1 MSPDR
6 EQSAVLA
13 KDSKPAS
20 AEEQRHRL
28 MEAVARIRAVIDD
41 LAVREPHLRAVA
53 ADAPAP
59 ANSARVSPTR
69 EAAAV
74 RIRPMRLAGAALI
87 GFGLAIALFLAFE
100 FLYTNQLE
108 GRSQRSLM
116 ATFQQRLAQGQFNA
130 PDQPVQSGPVAV
142 LQVPALGG
150 DQVVVQG
157 SSPEDLKQGP
167 GHLPGTPL
175 PGEFGNSVVVG
186 HRLTYGGPFAHLDRL
201 TTGDTITVLTGQG
214 QFAYKVTH
222 VATVQPGQSDVI
234 GPTADSRLTLVTS
247 TSAMS
252 SDRRAVTA
260 TLVGNPVGVATR
272 PPATAG
278 SDELGTVGDVAGL
291 YLAIIW
297 MMALAAVAVAAVFA
311 YRNWP
316 RTAAHLVT
324 TPVILM
330 LLFLAFNSFD
340 RFLPGTL

>member
-1 MSPDR
+1 MSADR

-13 KDSKPAS
+13 KETKPAS
-20 AEEQRHRL
+20 AEEQRRRL
-28 MEAVARIRAVIDD
+28 LEAAARIRAVIDD
-41 LAVREPHLRAVA
+41 LALREPHLRAVEVA
-53 ADAPAP
+53 APAQAAP
-59 ANSARVSPTR
+59 EP
-69 EAAAV
+69 AAAA
-74 RIRPMRLAGAALI
+74 RIRPMRVAGAALI

-100 FLYTNQLE
+100 FFYTGQLE
-108 GRSQRSLM
+108 SRSQHALM
-116 ATFQQRLAQGQFNA
+116 ATFRQRLAAGPFDA

-142 LQVPALGG
+142 LRIPALGG

-201 TTGDTITVLTGQG
+201 ATGDTITVLTGQG

-234 GPTADSRLTLVTS
+234 GPTADSRLTLITS
-247 TSAMS
+247 TSPLS

-260 TLVGNPVGVATR
+260 TLIGNPVGVATR

-297 MMALAAVAVAAVFA
+297 LIALAAVAVAAVFA

-316 RTAAHLVT
+316 RAAAHLVT
-324 TPVILM
+324 TPAMLM
-330 LLFLAFNSFD
+330 LLYLAFISLD

>member
-1 MSPDR
+1 MSGDR

-13 KDSKPAS
+13 SESKPAS
-20 AEEQRHRL
+20 AEEQRRRL
-28 MEAVARIRAVIDD
+28 VEAAARIRAVIDD
-41 LAVREPHLRAVA
+41 LALREPHLRAVEMA
-53 ADAPAP
+53 APARAQAAPEP
-59 ANSARVSPTR
+59 AAT
-69 EAAAV
+69 A
-74 RIRPMRLAGAALI
+74 RIRPMRLAGAALV

-100 FLYTNQLE
+100 FLYTGQLE
-108 GRSQRSLM
+108 GRSQRALM
-116 ATFQQRLAQGQFNA
+116 ATFRHRLAAGQFNA

-142 LQVPALGG
+142 LRIPALGG

-157 SSPEDLKQGP
+157 SSPEDLKKGP

-201 TTGDTITVLTGQG
+201 ATGDTITVLTGQG
-214 QFAYKVTH
+214 RFAYKVTH

-247 TSAMS
+247 TSALS

-260 TLVGNPVGVATR
+260 TLIGNPVGVATR

-297 MMALAAVAVAAVFA
+297 LIALAAVAVAAVFD
-311 YRNWP
+311 YRNCW
-316 RTAAHLVT
+316 RHH
-324 TPVILM
+324 
-330 LLFLAFNSFD
+330 
-340 RFLPGTL
+340 